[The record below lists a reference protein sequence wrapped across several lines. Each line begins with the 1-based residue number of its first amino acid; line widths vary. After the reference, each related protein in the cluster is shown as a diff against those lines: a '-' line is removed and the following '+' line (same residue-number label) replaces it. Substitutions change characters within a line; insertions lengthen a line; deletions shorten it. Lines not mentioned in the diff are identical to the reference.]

1 VTRIRTFVIAYALV
15 LALFL
20 FAQHRPEATQVA
32 SLRGVVDLTRAG
44 ETVSAGDQ
52 GTRIDAPARFAR
64 SLWTVDQIPAERLI
78 APLVVLDASEKKQ
91 QNPDYQISVDDVA
104 RWERENGQIPLGS
117 VVIARTGEHPRR
129 TNSPSSTFS
138 AETAAFLVQG
148 RNVTGLGTDASD
160 QESRRSNYD
169 SVDKYA
175 LSHSVYVLKNVAS
188 LERVPASGAV
198 VMVAP
203 AKLRG
208 RTEAPVRIIAL
219 LR

>member
-1 VTRIRTFVIAYALV
+1 
-15 LALFL
+15 
-20 FAQHRPEATQVA
+20 
-32 SLRGVVDLTRAG
+32 VDLTRAG
-44 ETVSAGDQ
+44 ETVSAGDP
-52 GTRIDAPARFAR
+52 GTCIDAPARFAK

-104 RWERENGQIPLGS
+104 GWERANGQIPLGS
-117 VVIARTGEHPRR
+117 VVIARTGDHTR

-138 AETAAFLVQG
+138 AETAAFLVEG

-160 QESRRSNYD
+160 QGSRRSNYD